1 VAQVIGEDDWPV
13 TGVTAQRHLVQLMTR
28 RAAMISRKKPDK
40 KPETKP
46 NFLNRWR
53 RWWAAVAFVDTLY
66 RSRRLNVAAFH

>member
-1 VAQVIGEDDWPV
+1 MV
-13 TGVTAQRHLVQLMTR
+13 
-28 RAAMISRKKPDK
+28 SRTSKKLDKKPD
-40 KPETKP
+40 TKP

>member
-28 RAAMISRKKPDK
+28 RAAMVSRK